1 MGWEG
6 EGSSFP
12 KTRQRVSSVCR
23 RGWVGGRLPWRF
35 GPCLLLNTFFLLVFA
50 HFCSR
55 LSLELVV
62 ALRFSR
68 LTAVMVVFEFY
79 FGVLFAVCGAFDSG
93 AEPGFKEECDRSRL
107 CCGVYVLEKK
117 ND

>member
-1 MGWEG
+1 MGMDKKTGIVKREIEDRRDPMAMAGWG
-6 EGSSFP
+6 WGGRGGGASFP
-12 KTRQRVSSVCR
+12 KTRQRVSSVCL

-50 HFCSR
+50 HFCPR

-68 LTAVMVVFEFY
+68 LTAVKGSF
-79 FGVLFAVCGAFDSG
+79 
-93 AEPGFKEECDRSRL
+93 
-107 CCGVYVLEKK
+107 
-117 ND
+117 